1 MIHTK
6 VGEPFR
12 QWVNDRIGER
22 HEKIK
27 EKEEKYIELDPQ
39 IHEVFMASKQ
49 VSVNKGRSYQM
60 MKASAKPRRSKEE
73 IKRAKEMEE
82 AEKLEIQLK
91 LQRYDE
97 MKKQLEQ

>member
-1 MIHTK
+1 
-6 VGEPFR
+6 
-12 QWVNDRIGER
+12 
-22 HEKIK
+22 
-27 EKEEKYIELDPQ
+27 
-39 IHEVFMASKQ
+39 

-60 MKASAKPRRSKEE
+60 MKASEKPRKSKEE